1 VKELIVWASDESAAG
16 VEPEILELAERA
28 EGNVA
33 VFVRVP
39 AATNRD
45 RFPINCRA
53 GRSPV

>member
-1 VKELIVWASDESAAG
+1 LIVWASDESAAG

-33 VFVRVP
+33 VFMRVP